1 MDTSTLDL
9 DKMKTS
15 AGKACQRMKVLS
27 NPDRLMLL
35 CQLSQSEKRVG
46 ELEEILGIVQPT
58 LSQQLTVLRE
68 EELVTTRRD
77 GKSIY
82 YKLASPQALA
92 VMNVLFEQFCGPKT
106 GCISP
111 HGRHSLAASF
121 WGWPRPSSFCSTA
134 GFWASAA
141 SWAASCPPRW
151 ATPGGALLFCW
162 ACLQRPRCFTLSCR
176 LSG

>member
-1 MDTSTLDL
+1 METSTLDL

-15 AGKACQRMKVLS
+15 AGKACQMMKVLS

-35 CQLSQSEKRVG
+35 CQLSQGEKRVG

-82 YKLASPQALA
+82 YQIASSQALA
-92 VMNVLFEQFCGPKT
+92 VMNVLFDQFCK
-106 GCISP
+106 SP
-111 HGRHSLAASF
+111 EGDN
-121 WGWPRPSSFCSTA
+121 T
-134 GFWASAA
+134 
-141 SWAASCPPRW
+141 
-151 ATPGGALLFCW
+151 
-162 ACLQRPRCFTLSCR
+162 
-176 LSG
+176 

>member
-9 DKMKTS
+9 EKMKAS
-15 AGKACQRMKVLS
+15 AGKACQMMKVLS

-35 CQLSQSEKRVG
+35 CQLSQGEKRVG

-82 YKLASPQALA
+82 YQIASPQALA
-92 VMNVLFEQFCGPKT
+92 VMNVLFEQFCGPQT
-106 GCISP
+106 GDNK
-111 HGRHSLAASF
+111 
-121 WGWPRPSSFCSTA
+121 
-134 GFWASAA
+134 
-141 SWAASCPPRW
+141 
-151 ATPGGALLFCW
+151 
-162 ACLQRPRCFTLSCR
+162 
-176 LSG
+176 